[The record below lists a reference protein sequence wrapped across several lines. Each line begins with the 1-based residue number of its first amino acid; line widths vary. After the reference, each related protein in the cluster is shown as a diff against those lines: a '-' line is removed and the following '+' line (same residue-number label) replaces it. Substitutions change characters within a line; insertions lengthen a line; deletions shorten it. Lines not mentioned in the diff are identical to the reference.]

1 MPANNPR
8 MTKASA
14 LAALAVAIAVPS
26 CHRGVTRS
34 PIDDFPLVPPGKVLI
49 LPPRDMVQGGGF
61 HAISPGTGSY
71 LLGRLRPQLE
81 QLGWKVLTTDAPGFS
96 NVSIPEVGPA
106 IAEGRRQNADYV
118 FRLVLGEFLDAAPM
132 TFRPD
137 YVTLQSAELWSTKN
151 AALVWSI
158 SVPLVSQ
165 GTNLRSYH
173 RLIDELAEVLIIRG
187 LSTARV
193 DPTVFTREEPVPA
206 AGPATPQLQDSQ
218 EVPERG
224 MGSCTVDQVL
234 AMKSSGMTD
243 EQVRR
248 ACTK

>member
-1 MPANNPR
+1 MSTDNPR
-8 MTKASA
+8 TTKALA
-14 LAALAVAIAVPS
+14 IAALAGVIALPA
-26 CHRGVTRS
+26 CNRGAVRS
-34 PIDDFPLVPPGKVLI
+34 PVDDFPQVPPGKVLI

-61 HAISPGTGSY
+61 HAISPGTGNY
-71 LLGRLRPQLE
+71 LLGRVRPQLE

-96 NVSIPEVGPA
+96 NVSIAEVGAA

-118 FRLVLGEFLDAAPM
+118 FRLVLGEFLDAFPM

-137 YVTLQSAELWSTKN
+137 YVTLQSAELWSTRN

-173 RLIDELAEVLIIRG
+173 RLIDELAEVVIDG
-187 LSTARV
+187 LTTARV
-193 DPTVFTREEPVPA
+193 DPTVFTRKEPLPVA
-206 AGPATPQLQDSQ
+206 LPATPEPEDSHGAPQ
-218 EVPERG
+218 HS
-224 MGSCTVDQVL
+224 MGSCTMDQVL
-234 AMKSSGMTD
+234 TMKNSGMTD
-243 EQVRR
+243 AQVKR